1 MAMVAFSPPCPLSG
15 PRLSH
20 LLNGIMKLEVLLPG
34 YLAFLVSSLPYEAD
48 TPYVL
53 RQGPHLPRFTDEEI
67 EAQIRFSL
75 PPGHADLLSPKFHRS
90 ILSNQ
95 PCLLHTYP
103 IFKGEYFSSTP
114 SSSR

>member
-1 MAMVAFSPPCPLSG
+1 MAMVAFSPPCPLCG

-75 PPGHADLLSPKFHRS
+75 PPRSRRPPLPKV
-90 ILSNQ
+90 
-95 PCLLHTYP
+95 PPLHP
-103 IFKGEYFSSTP
+103 
-114 SSSR
+114 